1 MIFRETNNG
10 EIMDKDYLKIVD
22 SVKCE
27 DNKLLNAFLAFVSG
41 GLIGLI
47 SQFFF
52 IMLKNNYGFEEVLSY
67 TIIFIFWVTLSS
79 VLTGLGVLDK
89 VASIFKAGIIIPS
102 TGFSHA
108 MTSAGMDNN
117 REGFITGIGANM
129 FKLTGSI
136 ILYGIVFAIICAFIK
151 GVLF

>member
-1 MIFRETNNG
+1 MDRDYIKIVKSIKCRENKVLNAVLAFISGGIIGTISQVLFVFLTNN
-10 EIMDKDYLKIVD
+10 YAF
-22 SVKCE
+22 E
-27 DNKLLNAFLAFVSG
+27 DVLA
-41 GLIGLI
+41 
-47 SQFFF
+47 
-52 IMLKNNYGFEEVLSY
+52 Y

-79 VLTGLGVLDK
+79 VLTGFGLLDK
-89 VASIFKAGIIIPS
+89 IASFFKAGIIIPS

-117 REGFITGIGANM
+117 REGFITGIGTNI

-136 ILYGIVFAIICAFIK
+136 ILYGIVFAVICAFIK